1 MFSIFNVMN
10 KNRKIILCV
19 VFFLFLMHQ
28 ETAMGAFERFG
39 GGARAKSLS
48 GAFTAYADDYNA
60 IVYNPA
66 GLVQCKS
73 AAVSFFYELPFGIKE
88 LGTTTAAL
96 SFPFRYGGGGI
107 MVQQMGN
114 NVYKE
119 SRYILSYGKDISDN
133 VCIGAS
139 IKFLHLGI
147 KNYGSAGVLGID
159 AGCIYTISDDLK
171 FGLFA
176 SNLNKPRIGRQQE
189 EIPGTYAV
197 GISKRI
203 LPEVTINLDLQKQG
217 EYPASIRCGTEM
229 SLLKQFRV
237 CVGFSDNPA
246 AFAGG
251 FGIELKHASIHYC
264 ISNHSRLGI
273 TNQFSLSLHIK

>member
-1 MFSIFNVMN
+1 MYGVFNVMS
-10 KNRKIILCV
+10 KNNKIIFCALLA
-19 VFFLFLMHQ
+19 LFLINQ
-28 ETAMGAFERFG
+28 ETAKCAFERFG

-60 IVYNPA
+60 IIYNPA

-88 LGTTTAAL
+88 LATTTAAL

-133 VCIGAS
+133 FFIGAS

-147 KNYGSAGVLGID
+147 KNYGSAGVPGVD
-159 AGCIYTISDDLK
+159 AGCIYKISDDLK
-171 FGLFA
+171 LGLFA
-176 SNLNKPRIGRQQE
+176 SNLNKPRIGRQRE
-189 EIPGTYAV
+189 EIPGSYAV

-203 LPEVTINLDLQKQG
+203 LPEVTFNLDLQKQG
-217 EYPASIRCGTEM
+217 GYPASIRFGAEM
-229 SLLKQFRV
+229 SLLKQLRLRA
-237 CVGFSDNPA
+237 GFSDNPTT
-246 AFAGG
+246 FAGG
-251 FGIELKHASIHYC
+251 FGIELKRASIHYS